1 MFLYIV
7 SSFTQNEWFLTIL
20 SCHATSVEVLPLCC
34 NTKDGPVPPGPPLS
48 WKPSNIRGSAWGE
61 EVDVESCFLIVEIG
75 EVHWRLGPGN
85 SNFMDEWAERS
96 LEGFGIY
103 IHIYIYTIKMKK
115 NNSVVKDKYFEF
127 TCRVVFFCIHQIGH
141 TLFHVLF
148 SSIFW
153 ETCLNLPQLT
163 CRVCGSGHDSLEKG
177 GNFRHQTTPSC
188 STSRVKQET
197 QGVKSKINTG
207 TSNFRTPR
215 TLKFG

>member
-1 MFLYIV
+1 ME
-7 SSFTQNEWFLTIL
+7 TQQHSWQRVGWGGWCWELFSHCRNWGGTLKARARELQFYGWM
-20 SCHATSVEVLPLCC
+20 
-34 NTKDGPVPPGPPLS
+34 S
-48 WKPSNIRGSAWGE
+48 WKKFGRIR
-61 EVDVESCFLIVEIG
+61 
-75 EVHWRLGPGN
+75 
-85 SNFMDEWAERS
+85 
-96 LEGFGIY
+96 
-103 IHIYIYTIKMKK
+103 YIYTIKMKK